1 MTLEPERLKLNLA
14 RRLERMDYQVKLE
27 PKRA

>member
-1 MTLEPERLKLNLA
+1 MILEPERLKFILA